1 MVFVPLLSWT
11 ADDKGSVGELGR
23 LGMRGFDR
31 VDNVLLELTLAVRPS
46 LYGPLFVLLGT
57 VNAVPARHILA
68 STALPSTRWLFG
80 RSLARLSRPNPKP
93 QTLNHQPQPLDLNP

>member
-1 MVFVPLLSWT
+1 MSWT

-23 LGMRGFDR
+23 LGMLGFDR

-46 LYGPLFVLLGT
+46 LNGPLCVLNT
-57 VNAVPARHILA
+57 VLTVPARHIRA
-68 STALPSTRWLFG
+68 STALTSTRWLFG

-93 QTLNHQPQPLDLNP
+93 DTLNHQPQPPTPTPEPKP